1 MESIKTGFA
10 VMVFVLG
17 WCAALFVAAAA
28 YGDELCGPTGCVTVA
43 GEGCYKE
50 IGQEQ
55 CSDKRIECYGLDR
68 IKAIEIFGQSVGDL
82 CDFVN
87 YLEAQEVKLFLCKA
101 NSRRLRRQIRK
112 QGRVR

>member
-1 MESIKTGFA
+1 MESIKTGIA

-28 YGDELCGPTGCVTVA
+28 YGEEICGPKGCITVA

-87 YLEAQEVKLFLCKA
+87 FLEQQEEKLWSCKA
-101 NSRRLRRQIRK
+101 HAHRLRRQMRR
-112 QGRVR
+112 QGRR